1 MFDAIKLRTLSGR
14 AIALILPAAILLFSA
29 LTWIAYESARQRAIS
44 STIALL
50 DEGRDFSQQELSIQF
65 EEIADAQKK
74 AAELMA
80 SALVAPPNGAA
91 RFDQAFP
98 RFGDGTRRSADRLW
112 TGDAAGIAPR
122 GYGAFIADEAVT
134 QDRRAKLLAAFDTLT
149 VMAEGL
155 PKKVNNLY
163 FFSPD
168 NDLIMFAPERTDDLI
183 FYRKEAPAD
192 LAFQDEEFSTIT
204 LPANNP
210 AGEVRC
216 TSLQPILYDEERRT
230 WTTGCMMPV
239 RMNGE
244 HLGAWGSSVPLDSIF
259 PEAEDG
265 GRKLEMS
272 QIVITDSGQLIKH
285 PRYTVQ
291 SDAQTGDFLNLNRSQ
306 DASLTALWSL
316 LKQNQGKA
324 ASGYL
329 QASDQYYSFVQMDQ
343 PKWFIVSVIAGD
355 TVRGQA
361 FEAARSVLFAGAVAT
376 AAFALFLIFFSRR
389 QLAVPLK
396 RLAERADSISS
407 YTANASAGP
416 LTNDDEIVRLN
427 RAFDAMESRVS
438 RERLRMSQSF
448 DTMVDAID
456 DYAILLLDQNGE
468 IRRAN
473 RAAKEHF
480 HWDERSDKGL
490 RQIFDPAEN
499 SLALLKQL
507 LAKVEAEGRVFQ
519 APRRYRGNGRSFW
532 ATEIIQVIQN
542 EEGHTDGYAY
552 IVRDSSDEYRR
563 IAKME
568 ENLRLLNMAEDTGM
582 LGHFTYD
589 LDNEAL
595 TISRWIGDQFS
606 LPIDKPLKL
615 DRILD
620 QFKTHQ
626 DSSTTNTI
634 LQAIAAKT
642 AFDVVAQLDTPNG
655 DAAFIQIKGEPIA
668 AATVAG
674 TEEIIGFF
682 GIAREITEEKQAE
695 AKLVAARDQAQ
706 QAAEMRMNLLASV
719 SHEIRTP
726 MSGILGML
734 DQMRG
739 GGSAREKDRA
749 LDLIES
755 SAQALMRIL
764 DDVLQQARLES
775 GKVILDHRPFEP
787 AALIRQTAELFVP
800 LAKRNGGKIE
810 TRSSYR
816 GTLLGDPT
824 RIQQILANF
833 TSNAVKFVGNGT
845 VQIECEALES
855 PSGETVE
862 LLFTVSDDGIGIAP
876 DKLDRLFE
884 KFEQA
889 AATTQLDYG
898 GTGLGLSICRDLAH
912 AMGGEVGASST
923 PGEGSSFWLKL
934 ALKAESAASSAR
946 PGAGKTAIVIEAAAT
961 TRITNE
967 IVLDELGFD
976 AQGVRS
982 IQEAKLVE
990 TQIDLI
996 LYDDT
1001 AIPLVTLER
1010 QFPGARP
1017 IALSDVTAE
1026 GGDQTSGG
1034 ISAELLT
1041 ALLNGSADD

>member
-1 MFDAIKLRTLSGR
+1 MFDNIKLRTLSGR

-50 DEGRDFSQQELSIQF
+50 DEGRDFSQQELALQF

-74 AAELMA
+74 AAELMT
-80 SALVAPPNGAA
+80 SALAAPPSGAA
-91 RFDQAFP
+91 RFDRTFP

-112 TGDAAGIAPR
+112 TGDTAGISPR
-122 GYGAFIADEAVT
+122 GYGAFIADETVT
-134 QDRRAKLLAAFDTLT
+134 ADRRAKLLAAFDTLT
-149 VMAEGL
+149 AMAEGL

-168 NDLIMFAPERTDDLI
+168 NDLIMFAPERPDNLL

-192 LAFQDEEFSTIT
+192 LEFQDEEFSTIT

-210 AGEVRC
+210 AGEMRC
-216 TSLQPILYDEERRT
+216 TSLQPILYDEERKT

-239 RMNGE
+239 RVDGE
-244 HLGAWGSSVPLDSIF
+244 HLGAWGSSVLLDTIF
-259 PEAEDG
+259 PDTGEESRTLDT
-265 GRKLEMS
+265 S
-272 QIVITDSGQLIKH
+272 QIVITNSGQLIRH
-285 PRYTVQ
+285 PQYTVQ
-291 SDAQTGDFLNLNRSQ
+291 SNAQTGDFLDLDSSQ
-306 DASLTALWSL
+306 DPSLTALWSL
-316 LKQNQGKA
+316 LKQSQGKA
-324 ASGYL
+324 TSGYL
-329 QASDQYYSFVQMDQ
+329 EASDQYYSFVQMDQ
-343 PKWFIVSVIAGD
+343 PKWFIASVIAGD
-355 TVRGQA
+355 KVRGQA

-376 AAFALFLIFFSRR
+376 AAFALFLIIFSRW

-407 YTANASAGP
+407 YSASESEGQS
-416 LTNDDEIVRLN
+416 TNDDEIIRLN

-480 HWDERSDKGL
+480 HWDERNDKGL
-490 RQIFDPAEN
+490 RQIFDPAED
-499 SLALLKQL
+499 SIALLKQL
-507 LAKVEAEGRVFQ
+507 LTKVEEEGRLFQ

-542 EEGHTDGYAY
+542 EEGQTDGYAY

-620 QFKTHQ
+620 QFKTDQ
-626 DSSTTNTI
+626 GNSTADTI
-634 LQAIAAKT
+634 LEAVAAKT
-642 AFDVVAQLDTPNG
+642 QFDVIAQLGAPG
-655 DAAFIQIKGEPIA
+655 GGASFIQIKGEPIA
-668 AATVAG
+668 AATTAG
-674 TEEIIGFF
+674 TEEVIGYF

-734 DQMRG
+734 DQMRS
-739 GGSAREKDRA
+739 GGSAREKERA
-749 LDLIES
+749 LDLIEI

-800 LAKRNGGKIE
+800 LAKRNEGKIE
-810 TRSSYR
+810 TRSSFR

-845 VQIECEALES
+845 VRIECEALES
-855 PSGETVE
+855 ASGETVE

-876 DKLDRLFE
+876 EKLDRLFE

-889 AATTQLDYG
+889 EATTQLDYG

-961 TRITNE
+961 SRIATE

-976 AQGVRS
+976 VQGVKS
-982 IQEAKLVE
+982 IQEAKSVD
-990 TQIDLI
+990 TQIDVV

-1001 AIPLVTLER
+1001 AILPVTLER
-1010 QFPGARP
+1010 QFPGAKA
-1017 IALSDVTAE
+1017 IAISSVTAKD
-1026 GGDQTSGG
+1026 GDQLSGG
-1034 ISAELLT
+1034 ISVDLLT
-1041 ALLNGSADD
+1041 AFLNGSADD